1 VGAAKVNRRRALL
14 LTIVPAAV
22 VAAIF
27 VVLGIVAIGL
37 VVGIVI
43 AVVALGLGIAA
54 YLFAPR
60 ALASRLE
67 TVPANPDEHARL
79 YNVVEGLCLAWGLPQ
94 PELRLLVDPAPNAIA
109 IGRSPDDSVIICTTG
124 LVDSLD
130 RMELEAVL
138 AHELAHVRN
147 LDVLSGSVAANTIGY
162 LALMSPRA
170 GIALLRRSG
179 AARESYAD
187 RASVGLTRYPPAM
200 ISALEKTAAAPSRLP
215 AGVSRSVAVRTG
227 QLWLAPFDAG
237 VPLGYAGREA
247 PPGAAAIPGSLS
259 LDERIELLREL

>member
-1 VGAAKVNRRRALL
+1 VA
-14 LTIVPAAV
+14 PAAT
-22 VAAIF
+22 VAVIF

-43 AVVALGLGIAA
+43 AAVALALGIAA

-67 TVPANPDEHARL
+67 TIPAKKSEHARL

-94 PELRLLVDPAPNAIA
+94 PELRLLVDPALNAIA
-109 IGRSPDDSVIICTTG
+109 IGRSPHDAVIICTTG
-124 LVDSLD
+124 LVDTLD

-147 LDVLSGSVAANTIGY
+147 LDILSGSVAANTLGY

-170 GIALLRRSG
+170 GVALVRQSA
-179 AARESYAD
+179 AARESNAD

-200 ISALEKTAAAPSRLP
+200 ISALEKAAAAPSRLP

-237 VPLGYAGREA
+237 VPAGYAGREA
-247 PPGAAAIPGSLS
+247 PEGAAAIAGSLT